1 MEHLSIKLDDLP
13 DEILLIIFKKLDN
26 FAILYSLTGVN
37 KRLHKIAHD
46 PDFTSHLT
54 LFKHLKYASVSALPD
69 STLSRFCLQI
79 VPEIHH
85 KIKWLNVEPASMEH
99 IFLAKNYPNLYGLG
113 VYGIDVSSAIS
124 LFTELHVSLEY
135 LSDCLY
141 FLDGRFNA
149 LRVFHVNV
157 LSGDKDPPQI
167 INRENLPNLR
177 YFSLYCTFETV
188 VYDELIIPLLC
199 RMLNLE
205 QLDLDIV
212 VESKTTFIDGN
223 DLKENIINHMSRL
236 NTFTFSIRSLVDL
249 RNQTELRSNE
259 DIQHTFK
266 NFKYNQIISYVD
278 HFQEKQYSQ
287 CHIYS
292 YPNKRKYWNNITNN
306 FPGGLYKYV
315 REVSLYDERPFE
327 HEYFLR
333 IGEAFPFMEELTIN
347 NKKPQMNK
355 LHRESKSGNEDFSI
369 IKYPHL
375 TRVKFLAVHD
385 DYVEQFLVDTTMCLP
400 NNVFLAVC
408 GQALERVTENFTR
421 NTTRINCAKLRL
433 VYLVGKYEIT
443 QQLKDYFPHT
453 NVVRRL
459 V

>member
-26 FAILYSLTGVN
+26 FAILYSLIGVN

-46 PDFTSHLT
+46 PDFTRHLT

-124 LFTELHVSLEY
+124 LFT
-135 LSDCLY
+135 
-141 FLDGRFNA
+141 
-149 LRVFHVNV
+149 
-157 LSGDKDPPQI
+157 
-167 INRENLPNLR
+167 
-177 YFSLYCTFETV
+177 
-188 VYDELIIPLLC
+188 
-199 RMLNLE
+199 
-205 QLDLDIV
+205 

-408 GQALERVTENFTR
+408 GQALERITENFTR